1 MLTVEA
7 VVQFLITAISNYWTL
22 STMVLQLLIT
32 AMYVPLW
39 KGKFIAG
46 HKNATYGSIE
56 AGQFTPFGTLFIKIG
71 ISSK

>member
-1 MLTVEA
+1 MNVEYYG
-7 VVQFLITAISNYWTL
+7 VTITYYSN
-22 STMVLQLLIT
+22 
-32 AMYVPLW
+32 VPLW